1 MNNTSNYSKRSRIVR
16 FSPRT
21 QAGWGLVDMMLA
33 VIAAIVISAV
43 LYGVYHLVTSDS
55 RSSSENDALVS
66 AVGLIQG
73 HCNNGV
79 NGYGTNGANLDTCL
93 INLGKVPSGWK
104 AVGTT
109 GLVNAYGGNV
119 TISSTGTGF
128 TLNDAGLPSDACSD
142 AAGANSTTFSIAT
155 TSING
160 GTAQTGSISNASTQC
175 SNSGTGNAVL
185 FTFPY

>member
-1 MNNTSNYSKRSRIVR
+1 MNSTSNYFKRPRIVR
-16 FSPRT
+16 LSPRS
-21 QAGWGLVDMMLA
+21 QGGWGLVDMMLA

-79 NGYGTNGANLDTCL
+79 NGYGTNGTNLDTCL

-109 GLVNAYGGNV
+109 GLVNAYGGQV
-119 TISSTGTGF
+119 TITSTGTGF
-128 TLNDAGLPSDACSD
+128 SINDAGLPTDGCSD
-142 AAGANSTTFSIAT
+142 AAGSNSTTFSIAT

-160 GTAQTGSISNASTQC
+160 GTAQTGSVSNASSQC
-175 SNSGTGNAVL
+175 SNPGTGNSVT